1 MGIDEAK
8 EEVEKGDYEEAFEDI
23 EEQIDTVEKDF
34 EEVKTED
41 ASGDLKR
48 KQQKAEQ
55 ILERIH
61 EQIDM
66 LEEHVD
72 FDTETNKNF

>member
-1 MGIDEAK
+1 MGIDKAK
-8 EEVEKGDYEEAFEDI
+8 EEVEKGDYKEAFEDI
-23 EEQIDTVEKDF
+23 EEQIDTVENDF
-34 EEVKTED
+34 EEVKTDE

>member
-34 EEVKTED
+34 EEVKTDD

-48 KQQKAEQ
+48 KQQKAEK

>member
-34 EEVKTED
+34 EEVKTDD